1 MIRKIL
7 YTTKMTSA
15 NTTYYQL
22 QKEDVDFLIEKAIQV
37 QSYMGEISLS
47 KSRDIRDLVKW
58 YSSSNKS
65 LPYSSNFKRH
75 NSPQSFISGILNNF
89 LYNGQKDITD
99 LQSSHIEN
107 ILAVFTQLQDAIDIQ
122 LQKSANNDSVIFLED
137 LWEVSK

>member
-1 MIRKIL
+1 
-7 YTTKMTSA
+7 MTSA

>member
-122 LQKSANNDSVIFLED
+122 LQKTANNDSVIFLED